1 MYDLFVT
8 FFFFFAFLDHV
19 LRVSGIDSLVLC
31 VVFVEPEGI
40 LKEMEFIIFNIGT
53 VGRGS

>member
-8 FFFFFAFLDHV
+8 FFFFFFAFLDHV

-40 LKEMEFIIFNIGT
+40 LKEMEFIIFNIG
-53 VGRGS
+53 